1 MLEGLSDPKLMEWR
15 DIKTIQENWIGKCD
29 GISFEL
35 QLIGNIPNYPKTINV
50 WTNYPEFIEYAKFVA
65 ISPRS
70 ILNRPEYCTD
80 VTEGI
85 KIMNVKVVNPF
96 NGNELPIFVTDK
108 VIFPNFRD
116 TYIGIPSASMN
127 DFQFSKIVGIEFQQH
142 SIECKRSDILSK
154 AQQWKIG
161 GYPVSSRLQDWLISR
176 QRYWGTPIPIIY
188 CSNCGI
194 QPVPYNELP
203 VLLPTIT
210 FLNKTSSNKK
220 ITLHEAKDWLNTSCP
235 KCGIQAVRESDT
247 MDTFVDSSWYYLRY
261 IDPKNMKEMFAV
273 DKVRE
278 IFPVNLYVGGKEHGI
293 YLIFLYLD
301 FCK

>member
-1 MLEGLSDPKLMEWR
+1 MIRSLFEGLSDPKLIDWR

-35 QLIGNIPNYPKTINV
+35 QLIGNILNYPKTINV

-65 ISPRS
+65 ISPHS
-70 ILNRPEYCTD
+70 LLNRPEYCTD

-85 KIMNVKVVNPF
+85 KIMNIKVLNPF

-108 VIFPNFRD
+108 VTFPNSRD
-116 TYIGIPSASMN
+116 TYIGIPFASMD
-127 DFQFSKIVGIEFQQH
+127 DFEFSKIVGIEFQQH
-142 SIECKRSDILSK
+142 SIECKKSDILSK
-154 AQQWKIG
+154 AQKWKIG

-176 QRYWGTPIPIIY
+176 QRYWGTPIPIIH

-203 VLLPTIT
+203 VLLPSIT
-210 FLNKTSSNKK
+210 FSNKK
-220 ITLHEAKDWLNTSCP
+220 IILHEAKDWLNTSCP
-235 KCGIQAVRESDT
+235 KCGIQAIRESDT

-261 IDPKNMKEMFAV
+261 IDSKNMKEMFAV

-293 YLIFLYLD
+293 FNFFIFRFL
-301 FCK
+301 